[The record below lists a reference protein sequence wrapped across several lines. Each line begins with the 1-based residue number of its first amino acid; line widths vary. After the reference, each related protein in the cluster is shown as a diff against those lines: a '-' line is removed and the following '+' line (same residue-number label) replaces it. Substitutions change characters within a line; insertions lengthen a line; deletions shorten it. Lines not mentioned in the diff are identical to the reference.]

1 MIPYCYIN
9 GQLTPVQEASVG
21 VTDLA
26 LLRGYGVFDYFLAR
40 DFKPYFL
47 NDYIDRF
54 LHSAQLLKLQLPFS
68 GTAIQNQVINLLKAN
83 EKPNAGIRLLMTGGY
98 SPDGYTPV
106 TPNLLILQYELPEY
120 PSSKYTSGIK
130 MLSHPFTREMA
141 EVKSLNYV
149 TGIWLLDKLKN
160 EGASDALY
168 HDGKYISESA
178 RSNIFMIDDRG
189 VLCTPDKNILMGITR
204 KHIIKVAADLMP
216 VEERPITL
224 DEIKAAKEVFLT
236 SSTKAALPVTQIDDA
251 VIGDGNPGTQTLEL
265 KRLFLEYRDRLH
277 AETVFA

>member
-1 MIPYCYIN
+1 MIQYCYIN
-9 GQLTPVQEASVG
+9 GKLTPVQDATLG

-47 NDYIDRF
+47 NDYIERF

-68 GTAIQNQVINLLKAN
+68 AADLRDQVISLLKAN
-83 EKPNAGIRLLMTGGY
+83 GNPDAGIRLLLTGGY
-98 SPDGYTPV
+98 SPDGYTPIS
-106 TPNLLILQYELPEY
+106 PNVLVLQYALPQY
-120 PSSKYTSGIK
+120 PSDKYVSGIK
-130 MLSHPFTREMA
+130 MLSHHFTREMP

-204 KHIIKVAADLMP
+204 KHIIKVAAERMP
-216 VEERPITL
+216 VEERSITL
-224 DEIKAAKEVFLT
+224 DEIKSAKEVFLT
-236 SSTKAALPVTQIDDA
+236 SSTKAALPVTQIDEV
-251 VIGDGNPGTQTLEL
+251 VIGDGKPGAQTLEL

-277 AETVFA
+277 SETVFA